1 MLQAFTKHSIQIS
14 VNIIEKFPSEIDL
27 SVKLKFKSLTEKLS
41 LNKIRHKLK
50 KIVRNNF
57 IFGFRLY
64 LSSYKPVKKK
74 DIKINTKEQFSLRLR
89 WFSVRKK
96 RLKMKYIITHRKNNI
111 PPVKDV
117 FSLCSFLEE
126 SG

>member
-1 MLQAFTKHSIQIS
+1 MLFTKHSIQIN

-41 LNKIRHKLK
+41 LNKIRDKLK

-74 DIKINTKEQFSLRLR
+74 VIKISTKEKFSLRLS
-89 WFSVRKK
+89 WFFVRKK
-96 RLKMKYIITHRKNNI
+96 KLKMKYILTHRKNNI

>member
-41 LNKIRHKLK
+41 LNKITHKLK

-74 DIKINTKEQFSLRLR
+74 VIKISTKEKFSLRLR
-89 WFSVRKK
+89 WFSIKK
-96 RLKMKYIITHRKNNI
+96 TKLKIK
-111 PPVKDV
+111 
-117 FSLCSFLEE
+117 
-126 SG
+126 

>member
-1 MLQAFTKHSIQIS
+1 MLQAFTKHSIQIN

-41 LNKIRHKLK
+41 LNKIRKSLK

-64 LSSYKPVKKK
+64 LSSYKPVKKV
-74 DIKINTKEQFSLRLR
+74 IKISTKEKFSLRLR
-89 WFSVRKK
+89 WFSVRK
-96 RLKMKYIITHRKNNI
+96 N
-111 PPVKDV
+111 
-117 FSLCSFLEE
+117 
-126 SG
+126 